1 MMDRQRNGLSLERQ
15 KRLAMDFKQIHTRI
29 RNLLN
34 ELSRAYPN
42 GKLGD
47 PLLQLEK
54 TLISFQEA
62 ATLLEESLLREL
74 PSHMS
79 DSRHYSAKG
88 G

>member
-1 MMDRQRNGLSLERQ
+1 MDRQRNGLSIERQ

-54 TLISFQEA
+54 TLVAFQEA
-62 ATLLEESLLREL
+62 ACLLEESLLREL
-74 PSHMS
+74 PPQVADQPGLSVKAS
-79 DSRHYSAKG
+79 G
-88 G
+88 